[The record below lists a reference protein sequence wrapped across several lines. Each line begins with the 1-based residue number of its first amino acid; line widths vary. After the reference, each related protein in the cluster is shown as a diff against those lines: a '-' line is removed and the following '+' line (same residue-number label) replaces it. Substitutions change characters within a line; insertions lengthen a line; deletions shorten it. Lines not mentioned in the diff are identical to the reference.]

1 MKPLIEKRLR
11 KLQCTK
17 TWNMDQFPR
26 LASMPFFKWKSFL
39 QSQVSWTLNYDWVG
53 MTWMCSHGTWCRS
66 WFSTSLKFS
75 HWNLKHETPPRFML
89 DEENLIRFI
98 PTSSA
103 SSFSERKLIAST
115 AVTEME
121 NNFQEFSVLK
131 NLLTHS
137 NHPPSILSSGTSR
150 KWS

>member
-53 MTWMCSHGTWCRS
+53 MTWMCSHGNWCRS

-115 AVTEME
+115 AVTEMISKKI
-121 NNFQEFSVLK
+121 SVLK

>member
-66 WFSTSLKFS
+66 WFSTSLNFS

-115 AVTEME
+115 AVTEMISKKI
-121 NNFQEFSVLK
+121 SVLK